1 MLTASSDASVE
12 KRALEMKVDYFLMK
26 PSSNREIELRVEHL
40 LSLRG
45 ARLKTEDQSE
55 ANIFKYGCLNIPEFK
70 TEKDMAFYL
79 SFIAVLENNYKDEEF
94 NRDQAAQALLISPR
108 SLNRRM
114 AELFDYNFSEFL
126 SRYRI
131 EKSIP
136 ILLGGSSILNA
147 CLDVGFATSAYFS
160 TTFKK
165 IMGVPPKMYVEQSSS
180 ITPQEKA

>member
-1 MLTASSDASVE
+1 MFTASSDPTVE
-12 KRALEMKVDYFLMK
+12 QIALEMKVDYYLMK
-26 PSSNREIELRVEHL
+26 PSSNQEIEMRVEHL
-40 LSLRG
+40 LAIRDTNVQPEKGIDNEL
-45 ARLKTEDQSE
+45 
-55 ANIFKYGCLNIPEFK
+55 FKYGCLSIPEFK

-79 SFIAVLENNYKDEEF
+79 NFIAVLENHYQDEEF
-94 NRDQAAQALLISPR
+94 SRDQAAKALLISPR

-136 ILLGGSSILNA
+136 ILLEGSSILNA

-160 TTFKK
+160 TSFKR
-165 IMGVPPKMYVEQSSS
+165 IMGIPPKKFVEQRGN
-180 ITPQEKA
+180 TPIQ